1 MAFTKSQKQKIV
13 EELKEKIGRQ
23 KSVVFFDISGV
34 KVKDLSQLRRTMKEK
49 NCELKVAKKTLLD
62 IASAEKGIKTEM
74 KKITGEIALGFGFQD
89 EISPFQI
96 GYKFSKEAQNVK
108 ILGGILE
115 KEIIDQEKAI
125 FLGTLP
131 SKKELLAKFIG
142 SISAPISG
150 FVNVL
155 QGNIKGLIYVLGVI
169 NK

>member
-131 SKKELLAKFIG
+131 SKEGLLTKLVG

-150 FVNVL
+150 FLNVL
-155 QGNIKGLIYVLGVI
+155 QGNIKGLIYVLGII

>member
-74 KKITGEIALGFGFQD
+74 KKITGEIALGFGFRD

-115 KEIIDQEKAI
+115 KEIIDKEKAI
-125 FLGTLP
+125 FLGTLS
-131 SKKELLAKFIG
+131 SKEELLAKLVG
-142 SISAPISG
+142 SMSAPISG
-150 FVNVL
+150 FLNVL
-155 QGNIKGLIYVLGVI
+155 QGNIKGLIYVLGII